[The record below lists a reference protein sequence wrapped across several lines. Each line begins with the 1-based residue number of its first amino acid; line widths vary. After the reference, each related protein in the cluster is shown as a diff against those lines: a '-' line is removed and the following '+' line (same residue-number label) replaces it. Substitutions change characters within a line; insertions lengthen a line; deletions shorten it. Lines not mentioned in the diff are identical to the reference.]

1 MCVVSAVKVFTIAGV
16 LILNNL
22 SVVPIYLGVSIP
34 MTMLF

>member
-1 MCVVSAVKVFTIAGV
+1 MGMVRALKVFTIAGV

-22 SVVPIYLGVSIP
+22 SVVPIYFGVSIQ